1 MITESLSG
9 IRPAGLSSF
18 SQIRQRDGMALR
30 IVRMF
35 DKSFDTEVRRAN
47 GKFCIEAISSG
58 MEAGPP
64 VLGEGVAD
72 ELKYGVRKFLKMA
85 VPGRMLFNYR
95 GLYNKSCYN
104 PLK

>member
-1 MITESLSG
+1 MITEGLSG

-58 MEAGPP
+58 MEAGSP

-72 ELKYGVRKFLKMA
+72 ELKMWCSQIFENGSSRSDVVQLS
-85 VPGRMLFNYR
+85 GIIQQIML
-95 GLYNKSCYN
+95 
-104 PLK
+104 